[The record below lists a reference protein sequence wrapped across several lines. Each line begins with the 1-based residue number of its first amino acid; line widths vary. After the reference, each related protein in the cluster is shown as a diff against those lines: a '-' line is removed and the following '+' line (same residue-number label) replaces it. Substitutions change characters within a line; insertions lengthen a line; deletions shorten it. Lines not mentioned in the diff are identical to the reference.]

1 LATALV
7 AVTLGVRLIEGSVA
21 FRPALTVLLLTPELY
36 VPLRSLAT
44 QFHVSADGLAAA
56 ERILDLLEAPEGRPS
71 GTEHVPTSW
80 GSIRFENVSIENPDR
95 GRRVLDGFDLTIE
108 RGEVV
113 TLVGASGAGKSTVA
127 ALMLGL
133 RSPDGGSITVG
144 GVDLATIDLREWRT
158 QVAWVP
164 QRPTVFRGSVRDNIA
179 IGNPSATDEQIEL
192 AAGAAG
198 LDEVVSE
205 LPRGYETRLGEGARS
220 LSAGETRRVALAR
233 ALARQAHLVIL
244 DEPTANLDAESAR
257 TIAASIRQLTPDQAV
272 LLIAH
277 SPELAGS
284 ADRVVRIEGGKAVAV
299 ADPAVIP

>member
-1 LATALV
+1 
-7 AVTLGVRLIEGSVA
+7 
-21 FRPALTVLLLTPELY
+21 
-36 VPLRSLAT
+36 
-44 QFHVSADGLAAA
+44 
-56 ERILDLLEAPEGRPS
+56 
-71 GTEHVPTSW
+71 
-80 GSIRFENVSIENPDR
+80 
-95 GRRVLDGFDLTIE
+95 
-108 RGEVV
+108 
-113 TLVGASGAGKSTVA
+113 
-127 ALMLGL
+127 
-133 RSPDGGSITVG
+133 
-144 GVDLATIDLREWRT
+144 
-158 QVAWVP
+158 
-164 QRPTVFRGSVRDNIA
+164 VFRGSVRDNIA

-257 TIAASIRQLTPDQAV
+257 TIAASIRRIRPDQAV